1 MRSSTS
7 ASVYAAS
14 RRWPPSAMGPY
25 ISCVRRN
32 ASSVTSTI
40 TLRPSSGWGTRAQVA
55 EPFETDQHRGDTP
68 RGQAERGSQL
78 AGGGRPLR
86 HEDLHAPEVG
96 AVDAQPLCGEL
107 VESVDAGLVGLHLLG
122 QLGLEFVAT

>member
-1 MRSSTS
+1 MAPVGDGAVHLLR
-7 ASVYAAS
+7 APQRLVGDLHDHLAAV
-14 RRWPPSAMGPY
+14 
-25 ISCVRRN
+25 VRVGD
-32 ASSVTSTI
+32 A
-40 TLRPSSGWGTRAQVA
+40 AQVA